1 MSSVLSSSGM
11 SLESIGLTLGLGLGV
26 SFITIIAF
34 GIAVMKRN
42 TNIAP
47 RCTARHPNT
56 IWRRRKD
63 MYGKPKKKRKKKK
76 KGVKKQG
83 GQTTSQTAAVNNDDA
98 ADVSQPSNQQQNNDN
113 QGNQDTKKA
122 IKRPSITKRSNS
134 IQEFTLNAPRIATK
148 LVTGVDMTG
157 MARSQQ
163 SIRELEEQEQ
173 QLDFVQNSLG
183 QPVYVG
189 GSTAARNRN
198 QPQSSL
204 SSSLPPVGNNNA
216 VSSVGGN
223 NNNETSAETLDDDM
237 NMLAN
242 VFTAPHPSAAAVD
255 VGGPVL
261 GVSGDNK
268 DDDDDSD
275 DEYESDTEVNDEL
288 YSHPQ
293 DRGNPFLVSVSIFL
307 YVRNKLRCTTS
318 CL

>member
-1 MSSVLSSSGM
+1 
-11 SLESIGLTLGLGLGV
+11 
-26 SFITIIAF
+26 
-34 GIAVMKRN
+34 
-42 TNIAP
+42 
-47 RCTARHPNT
+47 
-56 IWRRRKD
+56 

-83 GQTTSQTAAVNNDDA
+83 GQKQRGQAAAVNNDA
-98 ADVSQPSNQQQNNDN
+98 TADVSPPSNQQQNNDN
-113 QGNQDTKKA
+113 QGNQDTKKV
-122 IKRPSITKRSNS
+122 IKRPPITKRSNS

-148 LVTGVDMTG
+148 LVTGVDMNG

-204 SSSLPPVGNNNA
+204 SSSLPPVGNNNS

-223 NNNETSAETLDDDM
+223 SNNETSAETLDDDM

-242 VFTAPHPSAAAVD
+242 VFTAPHPSDAAAAVD
-255 VGGPVL
+255 VGEPVL
-261 GVSGDNK
+261 GVGGDNK
-268 DDDDDSD
+268 DEDDDSD
-275 DEYESDTEVNDEL
+275 DEYDSDTEVNDDIL

-293 DRGNPFLVSVSIFL
+293 DRGNPFLVSVS
-307 YVRNKLRCTTS
+307 RS
-318 CL
+318 G

>member
-1 MSSVLSSSGM
+1 
-11 SLESIGLTLGLGLGV
+11 
-26 SFITIIAF
+26 
-34 GIAVMKRN
+34 
-42 TNIAP
+42 
-47 RCTARHPNT
+47 
-56 IWRRRKD
+56 

-83 GQTTSQTAAVNNDDA
+83 GQKQRGQTTSQTAAVNNDAA
-98 ADVSQPSNQQQNNDN
+98 ADVSPPSNQQTQQQNNN
-113 QGNQDTKKA
+113 NGNQDTKKVL
-122 IKRPSITKRSNS
+122 KRPSITKRSNS

-148 LVTGVDMTG
+148 LVTGVDMNG

-204 SSSLPPVGNNNA
+204 SSSLPPIINNNA

-223 NNNETSAETLDDDM
+223 SNNETSAETLDDDM

-242 VFTAPHPSAAAVD
+242 VFTAPHPSAAAAVD
-255 VGGPVL
+255 VGEPVL
-261 GVSGDNK
+261 GVGGDNK

-275 DEYESDTEVNDEL
+275 DEYECDTEVNDEL

-307 YVRNKLRCTTS
+307 YFRNKL
-318 CL
+318 

>member
-1 MSSVLSSSGM
+1 
-11 SLESIGLTLGLGLGV
+11 
-26 SFITIIAF
+26 
-34 GIAVMKRN
+34 
-42 TNIAP
+42 
-47 RCTARHPNT
+47 
-56 IWRRRKD
+56 
-63 MYGKPKKKRKKKK
+63 MYGKPKKKRRKKK

-83 GQTTSQTAAVNNDDA
+83 GQKQRGQTTTSQTAAVNNAAA
-98 ADVSQPSNQQQNNDN
+98 ADVSPPSNQQTQQQQNNDN
-113 QGNQDTKKA
+113 QCNKDTKKV

-148 LVTGVDMTG
+148 LVTGVDMNG

-204 SSSLPPVGNNNA
+204 SSSLPVGNNAHA
-216 VSSVGGN
+216 VSIVGGN
-223 NNNETSAETLDDDM
+223 NNNDTPAETLDDDM

-242 VFTAPHPSAAAVD
+242 VFTAPHPAAAAAVD
-255 VGGPVL
+255 ARGAVL
-261 GVSGDNK
+261 GVGGDNK
-268 DDDDDSD
+268 DDDEDSG

-307 YVRNKLRCTTS
+307 YFRNKL
-318 CL
+318 

>member
-1 MSSVLSSSGM
+1 
-11 SLESIGLTLGLGLGV
+11 
-26 SFITIIAF
+26 
-34 GIAVMKRN
+34 
-42 TNIAP
+42 
-47 RCTARHPNT
+47 
-56 IWRRRKD
+56 

-83 GQTTSQTAAVNNDDA
+83 GQKQRGQTTSQTAAVNNDDDA
-98 ADVSQPSNQQQNNDN
+98 VVSPPSNQRTQQHNNNDN
-113 QGNQDTKKA
+113 QGNQETKKV

-148 LVTGVDMTG
+148 LVTGVDMNG

-204 SSSLPPVGNNNA
+204 SSSLPPVINNNA
-216 VSSVGGN
+216 VSSSVGGN
-223 NNNETSAETLDDDM
+223 SNNETSAETLDDDM

-242 VFTAPHPSAAAVD
+242 VFTAPHSSAAAAVD
-255 VGGPVL
+255 VGEPVL
-261 GVSGDNK
+261 GVGDNK
-268 DDDDDSD
+268 DDDDDSE

-293 DRGNPFLVSVSIFL
+293 DRGNPFLVSVSIFQTFT
-307 YVRNKLRCTTS
+307 NKL
-318 CL
+318 

>member
-1 MSSVLSSSGM
+1 
-11 SLESIGLTLGLGLGV
+11 
-26 SFITIIAF
+26 
-34 GIAVMKRN
+34 
-42 TNIAP
+42 
-47 RCTARHPNT
+47 
-56 IWRRRKD
+56 
-63 MYGKPKKKRKKKK
+63 MYGKPKKKRKKK
-76 KGVKKQG
+76 GVKKQG
-83 GQTTSQTAAVNNDDA
+83 GQKQRGQTTSQTAAVNNDDDA
-98 ADVSQPSNQQQNNDN
+98 VVSPPSNQRTQQQHNNDN
-113 QGNQDTKKA
+113 QGNQETKKV

-148 LVTGVDMTG
+148 LVTGVDMNG

-189 GSTAARNRN
+189 GSTAVRNRN

-204 SSSLPPVGNNNA
+204 SSSLSPVINNNA
-216 VSSVGGN
+216 VSSSVGGN

-242 VFTAPHPSAAAVD
+242 VFTAPHPSPAVD
-255 VGGPVL
+255 VGEPVL

-275 DEYESDTEVNDEL
+275 DEYESDSEVNDEL

-293 DRGNPFLVSVSIFL
+293 DRGNPFLVSVSVYLSLF
-307 YVRNKLRCTTS
+307 
-318 CL
+318 

>member
-1 MSSVLSSSGM
+1 
-11 SLESIGLTLGLGLGV
+11 
-26 SFITIIAF
+26 
-34 GIAVMKRN
+34 
-42 TNIAP
+42 
-47 RCTARHPNT
+47 
-56 IWRRRKD
+56 

-76 KGVKKQG
+76 GVKKQG
-83 GQTTSQTAAVNNDDA
+83 GGQKQRGQAAAVNNDDA
-98 ADVSQPSNQQQNNDN
+98 ADVSPQSNQQTQQQNNDS
-113 QGNQDTKKA
+113 QGNQDTKKV

-148 LVTGVDMTG
+148 LVTGVDMNG

-204 SSSLPPVGNNNA
+204 SSSLPPVINNNT
-216 VSSVGGN
+216 VSSSVGGN
-223 NNNETSAETLDDDM
+223 SNNDTSAETLDDDM

-242 VFTAPHPSAAAVD
+242 VFTAPHPSATPAVD
-255 VGGPVL
+255 VGEPVL

-275 DEYESDTEVNDEL
+275 DEYESDSEVNDEL

-293 DRGNPFLVSVSIFL
+293 DRGNPFLVSVSIFQTFT
-307 YVRNKLRCTTS
+307 NKL
-318 CL
+318 

>member
-1 MSSVLSSSGM
+1 
-11 SLESIGLTLGLGLGV
+11 
-26 SFITIIAF
+26 
-34 GIAVMKRN
+34 
-42 TNIAP
+42 
-47 RCTARHPNT
+47 
-56 IWRRRKD
+56 

-83 GQTTSQTAAVNNDDA
+83 GQKQRGQAAAVNNDA
-98 ADVSQPSNQQQNNDN
+98 TADVSPPSNQQQNNDN
-113 QGNQDTKKA
+113 QGNQDTKKV

-148 LVTGVDMTG
+148 LVTGVDMNG

-204 SSSLPPVGNNNA
+204 SSSLSPVGNNNA

-223 NNNETSAETLDDDM
+223 SNNETSAETLDDDM

-242 VFTAPHPSAAAVD
+242 VFTAPHPSAAVD
-255 VGGPVL
+255 VGEPVL
-261 GVSGDNK
+261 GVGGDNK
-268 DDDDDSD
+268 DEDDDSD

-307 YVRNKLRCTTS
+307 YVRNKLRLYNVVSLTS
-318 CL
+318 SV